1 MSNSDLS
8 AQWLENCNQFEKMV
22 VLNAL
27 DITGVD
33 KEHFYTNR
41 RFPIVVQTRALI
53 AKTLREYKYKMN
65 HIASVLKIT
74 KEMAINYCNTNHNE
88 YIEKNPEYLKMYS
101 RLLMAIEQIHNNDA
115 GMEQRLSDVEVEMN
129 RIKQRVDHL
138 SKLVVE

>member
-1 MSNSDLS
+1 ML
-8 AQWLENCNQFEKMV
+8 

-53 AKTLREYKYKMN
+53 AKALREYHYTMK
-65 HIASVLKIT
+65 HIAQVLKIT
-74 KEMAINYCNTNHNE
+74 PEMAINYVNINHNE
-88 YIEKNPEYLKMYS
+88 YIEKNPEYLNMYS
-101 RLLMAIEQIHNNDA
+101 KLINAIEQIHSNDA
-115 GMEQRLSDVEVEMN
+115 GIEQRLSDVEVEMN
-129 RIKQRVDHL
+129 RMKQRVDHL